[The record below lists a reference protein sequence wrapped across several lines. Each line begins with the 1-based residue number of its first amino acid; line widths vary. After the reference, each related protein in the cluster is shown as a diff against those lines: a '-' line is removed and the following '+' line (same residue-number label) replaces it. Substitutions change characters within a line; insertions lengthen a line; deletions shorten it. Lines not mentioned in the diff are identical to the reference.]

1 MREWTKGM
9 NNWSSGNSF
18 LRHLNDEDRYENL
31 LSMDTLLLP
40 ELLSVLDSIHKYV
53 IATNSGKAKIRI
65 HHGMI
70 NISIESSKEMLS

>member
-1 MREWTKGM
+1 MRDGTESM
-9 NNWSSGNSF
+9 NWSSGNSF
-18 LRHLNDEDRYENL
+18 LRHLNDEDRYNNL

-65 HHGMI
+65 HRGMI
-70 NISIESSKEMLS
+70 NISIESSKEMST